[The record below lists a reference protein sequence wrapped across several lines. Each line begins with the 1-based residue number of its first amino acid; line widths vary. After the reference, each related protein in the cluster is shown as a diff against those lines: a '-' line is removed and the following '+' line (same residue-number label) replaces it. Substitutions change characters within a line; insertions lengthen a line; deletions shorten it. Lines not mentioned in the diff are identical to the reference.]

1 MKRIASIA
9 FMLFFCCMLS
19 FAQKY
24 NVVDKTVAVVGNEA
38 IMISDIES
46 EVKNQRA
53 QGMASDSHL
62 RCDIL
67 EAIMK
72 NKLFLM
78 QARIDSLTVNQDMV
92 ESNIESRI
100 SEMMLYLGG
109 EEQLEAYFGK
119 PVYRLRQE

>member
-24 NVVDKTVAVVGNEA
+24 NVVDKTVAVVGTEA

-53 QGMASDSHL
+53 QGMASDRHL

-109 EEQLEAYFGK
+109 E
-119 PVYRLRQE
+119 

>member
-53 QGMASDSHL
+53 QGMASDRHL

-67 EAIMK
+67 EAI
-72 NKLFLM
+72 KLCDKS
-78 QARIDSLTVNQDMV
+78 DST
-92 ESNIESRI
+92 
-100 SEMMLYLGG
+100 
-109 EEQLEAYFGK
+109 LEFIIVFGN
-119 PVYRLRQE
+119 PF